1 MTKRAAIRK
10 LESFNNKCLRRV
22 LGTTKAQQCI
32 SHITSAE
39 IKRRFGMQETLDDV
53 IVAKRL
59 SWLDHVARMDNS
71 RLPKRLLFSLATTNE
86 TSSWNQDVVDRLSE
100 ERHEA
105 VWFR

>member
-1 MTKRAAIRK
+1 MGDQ
-10 LESFNNKCLRRV
+10 ESCHKEVGDKCLRRV

-32 SHITSAE
+32 GHITSAE

-59 SWLDHVARMDNS
+59 SCLDHVARMDNS
-71 RLPKRLLFSLATTNE
+71 RLPKRLLFWLATTKE
-86 TSSWNQDVVDRLSE
+86 TSSWNQDAVDRLSE